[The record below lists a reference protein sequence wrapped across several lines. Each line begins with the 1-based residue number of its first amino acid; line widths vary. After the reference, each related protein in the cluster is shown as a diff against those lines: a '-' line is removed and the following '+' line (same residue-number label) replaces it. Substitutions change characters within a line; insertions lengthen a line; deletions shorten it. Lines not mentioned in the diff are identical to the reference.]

1 MLAAAAVLV
10 IGLGVK
16 LFYEVRANP
25 TVEPAGP
32 AAPSADSRPR
42 KTTTPWPGA
51 GIRRDPEP
59 TNPAKADDAPAAP
72 APQTPAQV
80 EAAMKEASR
89 AYDSQDYDEAKE
101 LANRLLAQDP
111 NNVKM
116 RRILVSAACMQGDPG
131 EAQKHFDLL
140 PTSGDARQVM
150 RVRCK
155 REGIVFTEA
164 ATGAGFQ
171 PARTP

>member
-16 LFYEVRANP
+16 LFYEVRASP
-25 TVEPAGP
+25 TIE
-32 AAPSADSRPR
+32 
-42 KTTTPWPGA
+42 
-51 GIRRDPEP
+51 
-59 TNPAKADDAPAAP
+59 PAAP
-72 APQTPAQV
+72 APGAPHADSQLRKPAPTRATPDPVNPGSPATPETPPAPRTPAQLE
-80 EAAMKEASR
+80 EAMSEANK
-89 AYDSQDYDEAKE
+89 AYDRQDYDEAKE

-111 NNVKM
+111 NNVRM
-116 RRILVSAACMQGDPG
+116 RRILVSTACMQGDPG

-155 REGIVFTEA
+155 REGIVFTET
-164 ATGAGFQ
+164 ATGPGFQ

>member
-1 MLAAAAVLV
+1 VLAAAAVLV

-32 AAPSADSRPR
+32 SPGAPSTEPR
-42 KTTTPWPGA
+42 KTTTTTPRPN
-51 GIRRDPEP
+51 P

-72 APQTPAQV
+72 TPQTPAQME
-80 EAAMKEASR
+80 EAMSEANK
-89 AYDSQDYDEAKE
+89 AYDRQDYDEAKE

-111 NNVKM
+111 NNVRM
-116 RRILVSAACMQGDPG
+116 RRILVSTACMQGDPG

-155 REGIVFTEA
+155 REGIVFTET